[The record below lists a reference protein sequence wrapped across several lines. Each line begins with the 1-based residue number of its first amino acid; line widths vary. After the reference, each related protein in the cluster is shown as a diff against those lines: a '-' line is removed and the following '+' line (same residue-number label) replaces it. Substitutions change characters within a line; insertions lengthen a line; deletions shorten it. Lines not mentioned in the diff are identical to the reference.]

1 MASRIGKIHVNYSEY
16 CYFDYLEGAEK
27 MNYFFQLFEGV
38 SGKTQMDLSGFFTQ
52 INEEYNQEDME
63 PVVRLKKDVPEDQD
77 RVDIMIDEEFIM
89 IESDSLKAIR
99 LVSTR
104 FMEAGY
110 LLRRDKQSERM
121 FKQDKTTRYLRVY
134 SIIGQEPGFS
144 LS

>member
-16 CYFDYLEGAEK
+16 CYFDYLEGTEK
-27 MNYFFQLFEGV
+27 INYFFQLFEGS

-52 INEEYNQEDME
+52 INEEYIEQDEQPIVHIN
-63 PVVRLKKDVPEDQD
+63 KDIPKDLD
-77 RVDIMIDEEFIM
+77 RVDIMIDEEYIM
-89 IESDSLKAIR
+89 IESNSLKAIR

-104 FMEAGY
+104 FMESGY
-110 LLRRDKQSERM
+110 LIRRDKQSEKM

-134 SIIGQEPGFS
+134 SIIGHESGFS

>member
-1 MASRIGKIHVNYSEY
+1 
-16 CYFDYLEGAEK
+16 
-27 MNYFFQLFEGV
+27 
-38 SGKTQMDLSGFFTQ
+38 
-52 INEEYNQEDME
+52 
-63 PVVRLKKDVPEDQD
+63 
-77 RVDIMIDEEFIM
+77 MIDEEFIM

-110 LLRRDKQSERM
+110 LLRRDKQSEKM

>member
-38 SGKTQMDLSGFFTQ
+38 SGFFTQ
-52 INEEYNQEDME
+52 INEEYNEEDME